1 MTPADKLLPLLKKVR
16 QRKPGS
22 WVACCPAHDDKSPSL
37 YVTEADDGRALLK
50 CWAGCTTE
58 EICAAVGL
66 ELRDLFLSKSRR
78 RTARGPS
85 PKAIQHE
92 ETIVRIA
99 ESLLLKGLPLSAED
113 QARYAL
119 ARQRLGVE

>member
-1 MTPADKLLPLLKKVR
+1 MNPVDNLLSRLSKVR

-50 CWAGCTTE
+50 CWGGCTTE

-78 RTARGPS
+78 RGARGPS
-85 PKAIQHE
+85 PKAILHE
-92 ETIVRIA
+92 ATIVRIA
-99 ESLLLKGLPLSAED
+99 EAQLLQGLPLSAED
-113 QARYAL
+113 QARYEL
-119 ARQRLGVE
+119 ARQRLGVA